1 MRIAHH
7 VWQRTLDAHPEI
19 IIVMVRQVLHI
30 NGQATLNLRLN
41 PADLALV
48 RQYMRTEP
56 DTQNWRLHA
65 DETIA
70 PGGCMADTA
79 LGSIDATLQTR
90 WRRALAALGRGAPVN
105 DQDHGEP

>member
-1 MRIAHH
+1 
-7 VWQRTLDAHPEI
+7 
-19 IIVMVRQVLHI
+19 MVRQVLHI

-79 LGSIDATLQTR
+79 LGSIDATLQPR
-90 WRRALAALGRGAPVN
+90 WRRALAALGRGARSEERRVGKECVSPCRLRGAR
-105 DQDHGEP
+105 DT